1 MIRHH
6 WPVFLSL
13 SLMTDPRSDPS
24 PNLTWRAVDVV
35 LVSGSRLR
43 TVQKNQIG
51 DGSEVGSV
59 TNPMVGNHIE
69 W

>member
-1 MIRHH
+1 
-6 WPVFLSL
+6 
-13 SLMTDPRSDPS
+13 MTDPRSDPS